1 MAEENIK
8 IQAGGELK
16 KKVENIKMISFLVC
30 TATLSFAD
38 SSVGWKLAAYVARK
52 ASDVLTNFC

>member
-1 MAEENIK
+1 MTEENIG
-8 IQAGGELK
+8 IQAGSELR

-38 SSVGWKLAAYVARK
+38 VICGMEIGCICG
-52 ASDVLTNFC
+52 T